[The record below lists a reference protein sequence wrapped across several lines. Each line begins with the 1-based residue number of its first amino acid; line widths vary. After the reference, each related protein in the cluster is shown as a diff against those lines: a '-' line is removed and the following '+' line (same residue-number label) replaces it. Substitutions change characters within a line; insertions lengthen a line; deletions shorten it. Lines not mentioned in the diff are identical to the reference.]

1 MGLRLKFNL
10 VLLILTLV
18 GVGLSLTA
26 ATAVLNT
33 IAKDEVV
40 QNSRL
45 LMENA
50 TGARKYTSEEIA
62 PILERDMN
70 VRFHPQA
77 VSSYAAKKMFE
88 VLHSKMSD
96 YSYREAVLNPTNL
109 EDRASDWESDII
121 NNEFRNQT
129 GRTEFVTERDT
140 PTGRMLYLAK
150 PISVQA
156 ACLTCHSTPAA
167 APKSMIAIYGPRNGF
182 GWKLNE
188 VVGAQIVTVPMSVA
202 LARSSQV
209 RATILAPL
217 LASIALVFV
226 LLNIMLDLLII
237 RPIDKMTKAAEQVSL
252 GATDAPELI
261 FKGDDQIA
269 KLGLSF
275 NRMQRSLRE
284 ALKLLS

>member
-1 MGLRLKFNL
+1 
-10 VLLILTLV
+10 
-18 GVGLSLTA
+18 
-26 ATAVLNT
+26 
-33 IAKDEVV
+33 
-40 QNSRL
+40 
-45 LMENA
+45 
-50 TGARKYTSEEIA
+50 
-62 PILERDMN
+62 MN

-96 YSYREAVLNPTNL
+96 YGYREAVLNPTNL
-109 EDRASDWESDII
+109 EDRASDWEADII

-167 APKSMIAIYGPRNGF
+167 APKSMIAIYGPSNGF

-226 LLNIMLDLLII
+226 LLNVMLDLLII

-252 GATDAPELI
+252 GATDAPELV